1 MPPGHARCSTSGM
14 GSIIERT
21 DRSRAEHL
29 SKMLEILQA
38 ADTVV
43 LNTYAANGAIAG
55 RPMALV
61 DRDDDGTL
69 YLTTAIGSTKATE
82 IAADPRVSVSIQTSK
97 GIVVVDG
104 LAKLSQDRA
113 IIDQLWEES
122 WRIWY
127 PEGRTSPSIAIVVI
141 EPEHATYWDTSFGHG
156 LSFLWRAVK
165 ARLRG
170 EPVDT
175 NASDVGTIDL
185 RHH

>member
-1 MPPGHARCSTSGM
+1 M
-14 GSIIERT
+14 GTTVERNE
-21 DRSRAEHL
+21 RSRAEHL
-29 SKMLEILQA
+29 SKLLEMITA

-43 LNTYAANGAIAG
+43 LSTFATNGTIAG

-82 IAADPRVSVSIQTSK
+82 IAADPRVSVSIQTTK
-97 GIVVVDG
+97 GIVVVEG
-104 LAKLSQDRA
+104 LAKLTQDRT
-113 IIDQLWEES
+113 IIEQLWDES

-127 PEGRTSPSIAIVVI
+127 PEGRSSPSIAIIVI
-141 EPEHATYWDTSFGHG
+141 DPVHATYWDTSLGHG

-170 EPVDT
+170 EPIDT
-175 NASDVGTIDL
+175 TTSDVGSIDL

>member
-1 MPPGHARCSTSGM
+1 M
-14 GSIIERT
+14 IERN

-29 SKMLEILQA
+29 SKLLEILQG

-43 LNTYAANGAIAG
+43 LNTFAETGGIAA

-69 YLTTAIGSTKATE
+69 YLTTAIGSTKAIE
-82 IAADPRVSVSIQTSK
+82 IAADPHVSVSVQTGK
-97 GIVVVDG
+97 GIVVVEG
-104 LAKLSQDRA
+104 LAKLTQDRA
-113 IIDQLWEES
+113 IIDQLWTES

-127 PEGRTSPSIAIVVI
+127 PEGRSSPSIAIIVI
-141 EPEHATYWDTSFGHG
+141 EPTHATYWDTSLAHG

-170 EPVDT
+170 EPIDT
-175 NASDVGTIDL
+175 NASDVGEIDL
-185 RHH
+185 RH

>member
-1 MPPGHARCSTSGM
+1 MGTS
-14 GSIIERT
+14 IERN

-29 SKMLEILQA
+29 SKMLEIIQA

-43 LNTYAANGAIAG
+43 LNTFAANGTIAG

-82 IAADPRVSVSIQTSK
+82 IAADPRVSVSIQTHK
-97 GIVVVDG
+97 GIAVIEG
-104 LAKLSQDRA
+104 LAKLTQDRT
-113 IIDQLWEES
+113 IIDQLWADS

-127 PEGRTSPSIAIVVI
+127 PEGRSSPSIAVIVI
-141 EPEHATYWDTSFGHG
+141 EPEHATYWDTSLAHG

-170 EPVDT
+170 EPIDT
-175 NASDVGTIDL
+175 NASDVGTIHL
-185 RHH
+185 RH